1 MHPIIFQ
8 FGPFTVYSYG
18 LCIAIAFLAAI
29 ATAAARA
36 RRYGWG
42 AENAYDVCLC
52 AMIAALVGSRLFYVL
67 ESPREFLSAP
77 WEVFMVWKGG
87 LSYYGGFIGA
97 VAAGAIYL
105 KMRRLGV
112 AEGFD
117 LLIPSVSLGQAI
129 GRIGCFLNGCCFG
142 KMSGLPFAVRFPE
155 GSPAYSYQLYE
166 SGAIRQGSACTLPV
180 HPAQLY
186 ETLMDIGIFIAL
198 SYALSRKKYDGQ
210 VFLLYFVLYG
220 AGRLAL
226 EFLRED
232 NPAVTSLGG
241 VALNLQQ
248 LISLAA
254 LVIGTA
260 VLLWA
265 GALNRKKT
273 AAGGPSLARG
283 KSDA

>member
-1 MHPIIFQ
+1 MHPIIIQ
-8 FGPFTVYSYG
+8 FGPFTIYSYG

-36 RRYGWG
+36 RRFGWG
-42 AENAYDVCLC
+42 AENAYDTCLC
-52 AMIAALVGSRLFYVL
+52 AMIASLIGSRLFYVL
-67 ESPREFLSAP
+67 ESPWEFASAP

-97 VAAGAIYL
+97 VVAGAVYL
-105 KMRRLGV
+105 KKRRLGV

-117 LLIPSVSLGQAI
+117 LLIPSVSLVQAI
-129 GRIGCFLNGCCFG
+129 GRIGCFFNCCCFG
-142 KMSGLPFAVRFPE
+142 RVSDLPFAVTFPE

-166 SGAIRQGSACTLPV
+166 ACIIRPGSACTLPV

-186 ETLMDIGIFIAL
+186 ETLMDLGIFIAL
-198 SYALSRKKYDGQ
+198 SCALSRKKYNGQ

-220 AGRLAL
+220 AGRFAL
-226 EFLRED
+226 EFLRAD
-232 NPAVTSLGG
+232 NPAVMSLGG
-241 VALNLQQ
+241 FALNLQQ

-254 LVIGTA
+254 LVIGTV

-265 GALNRKKT
+265 GARNRKK
-273 AAGGPSLARG
+273 AVVSGPALTRG

>member
-1 MHPIIFQ
+1 MHPIIVQ
-8 FGPFTVYSYG
+8 FGPITIYSYG

-36 RRYGWG
+36 RQFGWG
-42 AENAYDVCLC
+42 AENAYDTCLC
-52 AMIAALVGSRLFYVL
+52 AMIASLIGSRFFYVL
-67 ESPREFLSAP
+67 ESPREFVSAP

-87 LSYYGGFIGA
+87 LSFYGGLIGA
-97 VAAGAIYL
+97 VVAGAVYL
-105 KMRRLGV
+105 KMRRLNV

-142 KMSGLPFAVRFPE
+142 KVGASPFSVVFPD

-166 SGAIRQGSACTLPV
+166 AGVIHPGSACTLPV

-186 ETLMDIGIFIAL
+186 ETLMDLGIFIAL
-198 SYALSRKKYDGQ
+198 SCALSRKKYHGQ

-220 AGRLAL
+220 AGRFLL
-226 EFLRED
+226 EFLRAD
-232 NPAVTSLGG
+232 NPLLMSLGG
-241 VALNLQQ
+241 LALNLQQ

-254 LVIGTA
+254 LVIATV

-265 GALNRKKT
+265 GARNRKKAT
-273 AAGGPSLARG
+273 GSGPPLARG
-283 KSDA
+283 KS

>member
-1 MHPIIFQ
+1 MHPIIIQ
-8 FGPFTVYSYG
+8 FGPFTIYSYG

-36 RRYGWG
+36 RRFGWG
-42 AENAYDVCLC
+42 AENAYDTCLC
-52 AMIAALVGSRLFYVL
+52 AMIASLIGSRLFYVL
-67 ESPREFLSAP
+67 ESPWEFASAP

-97 VAAGAIYL
+97 VVAGAVYL
-105 KMRRLGV
+105 KKRRLGV

-129 GRIGCFLNGCCFG
+129 GRSGCFFNGCCFG
-142 KMSGLPFAVRFPE
+142 SVSDLPFAVTFPE
-155 GSPAYSYQLYE
+155 VSPAYSYQLYE
-166 SGAIRQGSACTLPV
+166 AGIIRPGSACTLPV

-186 ETLMDIGIFIAL
+186 ETLMDLGIFIAL
-198 SYALSRKKYDGQ
+198 SCALSRKKYNGQ

-220 AGRLAL
+220 EGRFAL
-226 EFLRED
+226 EFLRAD
-232 NPAVTSLGG
+232 NPAVMSLGG
-241 VALNLQQ
+241 FALNLQQ

-254 LVIGTA
+254 LVIGTV

-265 GALNRKKT
+265 GARNRKK
-273 AAGGPSLARG
+273 AVVSGPALTRG

>member
-18 LCIAIAFLAAI
+18 LCIALAFLAAI
-29 ATAAARA
+29 VTAAARA
-36 RRYGWG
+36 KRFGWG
-42 AENAYDVCLC
+42 AENAYDTCLC
-52 AMIAALVGSRLFYVL
+52 AMIASLVGSRLFYVI
-67 ESPREFLSAP
+67 ESPREFVSAP

-97 VAAGAIYL
+97 VVAGAVYL
-105 KMRRLGV
+105 KVRRLGV

-117 LLIPSVSLGQAI
+117 LLIPSVPLGQAI
-129 GRIGCFLNGCCFG
+129 GRIGCFFNGCCFG
-142 KMSGLPFAVRFPE
+142 GVSGLPFAVRFPE

-166 SGAIRQGSACTLPV
+166 AGIIRPGSACTLPV

-186 ETLMDIGIFIAL
+186 ETLMDLGVFVAL
-198 SYALSRKKYDGQ
+198 SCALSRKKYDGQ

-220 AGRLAL
+220 AGRFLL
-226 EFLRED
+226 EFLRAD
-232 NPAVTSLGG
+232 NPAVIFLGG
-241 VALNLQQ
+241 FAVNLQQ

-254 LVIGTA
+254 LVIGTV

-265 GALNRKKT
+265 GARNGKN
-273 AAGGPSLARG
+273 AAVSGRATARG
-283 KSDA
+283 KGDT